1 MQGMRL
7 IKGGMLAIVMMLAA
21 FGARAAAPN
30 APVEFSGKVM
40 YATNAAPYVILS
52 WYEAKEGDRAT
63 RFDVYQASGQT
74 EDLTKFDKIGS
85 KDAYPADSIKE
96 RGRYTFEVRD
106 LAAGTYTF
114 FVRAV
119 NADGESNR
127 TQIKVLT
134 IQKQEDRVVFVTEPS
149 KTAWL
154 NTLYEYNARAESNRD
169 GKIVFSLMAGPDGL
183 TCSDDGKVRWTP
195 TKTGRYEVLI
205 KAMVEGTDL
214 WAKQGWVI
222 EVKEKRD
229 TTDDDGEG
237 KKDECA
243 FINGRV
249 KMDGESAPV
258 MTGWVVAWRVDREAD
273 DDDTTVDNSWRP
285 VYKAKIMQGTY
296 QLKVAAGTYKLV
308 VEGPDFTTEWFE
320 DSETADGAETITVEC
335 DKRYEAHFMVTGK
348 PTPVKYEVRGRVTD
362 AETGEGLKAK
372 IVFEN
377 TNREEKRD
385 ERYRVIRVETNDE
398 GYYEAMLPEGQSYI
412 AVAQAQNRDNAKSP
426 YLPEFWQETGDV
438 TLATAITL
446 TANMADVNFTLEKRP
461 TYENGFSGQ
470 LKSAADP
477 TVGVPGKVTAYLLV
491 RRGNDDKP
499 EEHKEAAATVMTDDQ
514 GNYRFENLVPGT
526 YIVFGVPGERPFAPG
541 WYVAGAEAAAS
552 WKDATRIEVGEVML
566 TVQHDILLRKGE
578 GQKGKGRLR
587 GWVYRRGGTI
597 AKDGDDT
604 QGGTIVGGAYVL
616 VLDNKGS
623 IVDYALTDADGLYDI
638 PTLGIGTQTIVADRI
653 GFDPATRTVTI
664 DGAANAE
671 QEVSLELVSIVSSVE
686 IPEDLNMTSY
696 NLYPNP
702 ASSIATVQFPSTT
715 GTADITILTASGTV
729 ITTQT
734 VNVDGGLTSATLNT
748 ASLPNG
754 MYLVRIANGAHT
766 FALPLTIVR

>member
-7 IKGGMLAIVMMLAA
+7 IKGGMLAIVMMLAT

-40 YATNAAPYVILS
+40 YATNTAPYVILS

-63 RFDVYQASGQT
+63 RFDIYQASGQT
-74 EDLTKFDKIGS
+74 EDLTKFEKIGS
-85 KDAYPADSIKE
+85 KEAYPADSIKE

-134 IQKQEDRVVFVTEPS
+134 IQKQEDRVVFVTEPP
-149 KTAWL
+149 KTAWKDQ
-154 NTLYEYNARAESNRD
+154 LYEYNARAESNRD
-169 GKIVFSLMAGPDGL
+169 GRIVFSLMAGPDGL
-183 TCSDDGKVRWTP
+183 TCSEDGKVRWTP
-195 TKTGRYEVLI
+195 TRTGRYEVLI

-222 EVKEKRD
+222 EVKDKQD
-229 TTDDDGEG
+229 TSGGDNEG
-237 KKDECA
+237 KDECA
-243 FINGRV
+243 FIAGRV
-249 KMDGESAPV
+249 KMDGQTAPV

-296 QLKVAAGTYKLV
+296 QLKVAAGKYKLV

-320 DSETADGAETITVEC
+320 DSESADGAETITVEC
-335 DKRYEAHFMVTGK
+335 DKRYEAHFMVSGK
-348 PTPVKYEVRGRVTD
+348 PTPTLYTVSGRVTD

-372 IVFEN
+372 VTFES

-385 ERYRVIRVETNDE
+385 ERYRVIRAETNAE
-398 GYYEAMLPEGQSYI
+398 GYYEVNLPEGQSYI
-412 AVAQAQNRDNAKSP
+412 AVANAFGKDNVKSP

-438 TLATAITL
+438 TLATTITPTAAIT
-446 TANMADVNFTLEKRP
+446 DVNFTLEKRP
-461 TYENGFSGQ
+461 TYNNGFGGQ

-477 TVGVPGKVTAYLLV
+477 TIGVPGKVTAFMIV

-499 EEHKEAAATVMTDDQ
+499 EDGKESAATVMTDDQ
-514 GNYRFENLVPGT
+514 GNYTFENLVPGT
-526 YIVFGVPGERPFAPG
+526 YVVFGVPAERPFAPG
-541 WYVAGAEAAAS
+541 WYVSGAEAAAS
-552 WKDATRIEVGEVML
+552 WKDATRIDVGDVML

-587 GWVYRRGGTI
+587 GWVYRRGGTV
-597 AKDGDDT
+597 AKEGDET
-604 QGGTIVGGAYVL
+604 QGGTTVGGAYVL
-616 VLDNKGS
+616 VTDGKGN
-623 IVDYALTDADGLYDI
+623 IVDYALTDNEGLYDI
-638 PTLGIGTQTIVADRI
+638 PTLGVGTQTVFADRI
-653 GFDPATRTVTI
+653 GYEPATRTVTV
-664 DGAANAE
+664 DGSANAE
-671 QEVSLELVSIVSSVE
+671 QEVSMELVAIVSSVE

-702 ASSIATVQFPSTT
+702 ASTIATVQFPSTT
-715 GTADITILTASGTV
+715 GTAQITILTASGTV
-729 ITTQT
+729 VSTQS
-734 VNVDGGLTSATLNT
+734 VHVDGGLTSATLNT
-748 ASLPNG
+748 SSLSGG
-754 MYLVRIANGAHT
+754 MYLVRIANGTHT